1 MMDTSY
7 QSVKMKNLY
16 FTGGNGCWTP
26 DLCTIFLQKMADF
39 SRNVS
44 VLVMIFHEYFMT
56 FESIASIHHI
66 FHELHTFHISFPL
79 QVPWRMAATTAAR
92 LGASFMASGHDQC
105 LVGHGVVHDK
115 HIVTPKLEA

>member
-16 FTGGNGCWTP
+16 FTGRNGCWTP
-26 DLCTIFLQKMADF
+26 DL

-44 VLVMIFHEYFMT
+44 ALVMIFHEYFMT